1 MPGSC
6 IRCDGRRILPRAARK
21 RTTSV
26 SESAA
31 SADDQLQV
39 LVVDDSEDAAASL
52 VMLLELEDIS
62 ARSAPDAE
70 AALRLV
76 EKISPAVLLIDIGLP
91 GMNGYE
97 LAERLRM
104 LPRLVGS
111 TLIAL
116 TGRDLHPGE
125 KGSLFDQFWTKP
137 FDPRHLLT
145 EIKAMLSSSSQRPA
159 AG

>member
-1 MPGSC
+1 L
-6 IRCDGRRILPRAARK
+6 RRAARK

-26 SESAA
+26 SAA

-39 LVVDDSEDAAASL
+39 LIVDDSDDAAASL

-70 AALRLV
+70 RALQLV
-76 EKISPAVLLIDIGLP
+76 EKVSPLVLLIDIGLP
-91 GMNGYE
+91 GMNGYQ
-97 LAERLRM
+97 LAERLRA
-104 LPRLVGS
+104 LPQLAGS

-125 KGSLFDQFWTKP
+125 KGVLFDQFWTKP
-137 FDPRHLLT
+137 FDPKHLLAEVRAVLT
-145 EIKAMLSSSSQRPA
+145 RSRTRA